1 MQGKARFPAK
11 NHQTTEMI
19 DLLSWK
25 SISAPAG
32 MESVDMYIGMH
43 LRLAAALVQFEI
55 RVIDDANLTIA
66 RTRPKLMVGE
76 AALYLKTYWA
86 IQLPVAIGKVRML
99 RFFQ

>member
-1 MQGKARFPAK
+1 
-11 NHQTTEMI
+11 
-19 DLLSWK
+19 
-25 SISAPAG
+25 
-32 MESVDMYIGMH
+32 MYIGMH

-66 RTRPKLMVGE
+66 QTRPKLMVGE

-99 RFFQ
+99 RIFQ